1 MLLVDSPK
9 EPPASVT
16 VVRVATVAFSLGE
29 LDSALE
35 TVLIVFPLSPF
46 HEVRPGGRVEKGV
59 VPKVVAKGMGC
70 GEGWVCAERM
80 EMPRRI
86 HERRM

>member
-1 MLLVDSPK
+1 M
-9 EPPASVT
+9 E
-16 VVRVATVAFSLGE
+16 TVAFPLGV

-35 TVLIVFPLSPF
+35 TVFTDPPLSPF